1 MALQFKNP
9 PRLIRLSGDVD
20 SASMADAAQLITRP
34 NEWALVIERTQ
45 PVGVPHAFKSD
56 KFKTVRRTR
65 TRRGVRYFQVYA
77 KYLGA

>member
-1 MALQFKNP
+1 MALTLKNP
-9 PRLIRLSGDVD
+9 PRLIRLSGGVD
-20 SASMADAAQLITRP
+20 SESMADAAQLITRP
-34 NEWALVIERTQ
+34 NEWALVIERTS
-45 PVGVPHAFKSD
+45 PVGIPHAFKND